1 MKQVHIAKYR
11 GKCLPRKKTDKSG
24 FVESGDVNDR
34 FVPGKRRQQLED
46 EEANQSLPALK
57 NNFILLVIFSL
68 CWF

>member
-1 MKQVHIAKYR
+1 VHIAKYR

-34 FVPGKRRQQLED
+34 FVSGKRRQQLED

-57 NNFILLVIFSL
+57 NNFILFEIFCL

>member
-11 GKCLPRKKTDKSG
+11 GKCLPGKKTDKSG

-57 NNFILLVIFSL
+57 NNFILFEIFCL